1 MGPPGSPPVKKAKLP
16 SALETK
22 LEKLRKTLD
31 MLRDLWKLYDPGYF
45 MTTMHQIRDQVRE
58 LTPSTIQEFITSRE
72 CDELPDL
79 LKALDRQL
87 LIPST
92 ETDPEM
98 LELTRTMRK
107 RMSTYVEDIRQ
118 SLKGQS

>member
-1 MGPPGSPPVKKAKLP
+1 
-16 SALETK
+16 
-22 LEKLRKTLD
+22 
-31 MLRDLWKLYDPGYF
+31 

-58 LTPSTIQEFITSRE
+58 LTPSTIPDFITSRE
-72 CDELPDL
+72 CNELPGL

-98 LELTRTMRK
+98 LELTRIMRK
-107 RMSTYVEDIRQ
+107 DMSTYVEDVRQ
-118 SLKGQS
+118 NLKGQS